1 MFWMARILIVSWML
15 LGACC
20 ARTHA
25 DGGSVVLSEKKGG
38 FQITAFASPT
48 PMRAGPVDVSVL
60 VQDVDT
66 GEVVPQARVEVSLSN
81 GGPAS
86 LASVASHEA
95 ATNKL
100 LQAVQFSLPQP
111 GRWRLAI
118 TVEDK
123 QKKCTVE
130 RSFDAAE
137 ALPPWREL
145 WPWVMW
151 PVFAVAV
158 FGLHRYLVQQRASI
172 TASHLSGH
180 AVSHPSVPQISPP
193 YASRDLPK

>member
-1 MFWMARILIVSWML
+1 MFWMARILIVSWIL

-38 FQITAFASPT
+38 FEITAFASPT

-66 GEVVPQARVEVSLSN
+66 GEVVSQARVEVSLSN

-95 ATNKL
+95 VTNKL
-100 LQAVQFSLPQP
+100 LQAVQFSLPQSGP
-111 GRWRLAI
+111 WRLAI

-123 QKKCTVE
+123 HRKCTVE
-130 RSFDAAE
+130 GTLDAAE

-145 WPWVMW
+145 WLWVTW
-151 PVFAVAV
+151 PVFAVAI
-158 FGLHRYLVQQRASI
+158 FGVHRYLVQRRNSI
-172 TASHLSGH
+172 TARSLSRQTVAH
-180 AVSHPSVPQISPP
+180 RSVPQI
-193 YASRDLPK
+193 